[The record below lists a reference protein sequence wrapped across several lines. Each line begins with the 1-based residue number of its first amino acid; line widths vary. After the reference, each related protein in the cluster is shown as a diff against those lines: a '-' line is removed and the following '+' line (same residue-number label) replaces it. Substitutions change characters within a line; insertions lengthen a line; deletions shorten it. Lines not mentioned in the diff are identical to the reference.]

1 MISLFRIDIIVKQIL
16 KDKSSSGKKLFPK
29 SNMAVC
35 HVFMVVFSSKLP
47 CLKSNMAVCYVRTRI
62 DIYIVNINKGR

>member
-16 KDKSSSGKKLFPK
+16 KDKMLFPK

-35 HVFMVVFSSKLP
+35 HVFMVVFSSKLL